1 MPSTLLMD
9 TSPMVR
15 QKYRTEDRKQCLRSA
30 LFAFLEESLG
40 QLDVVQAQLAKDEQD
55 LQNEIAQLQEELRL
69 QQDPGRMQLI
79 QEMISVCLREAWIS
93 CLYTY
98 ALLCIRIFWDRCL
111 SSGKRLPSLKPLSAT
126 SQETFKFSTRRKR
139 TLS

>member
-79 QEMISVCLREAWIS
+79 QEMISVCLREAWVS
-93 CLYTY
+93 CLY
-98 ALLCIRIFWDRCL
+98 LCFVVH
-111 SSGKRLPSLKPLSAT
+111 
-126 SQETFKFSTRRKR
+126 
-139 TLS
+139 